1 MHPRTVTLVSAAAL
15 LLVVGAAKAAPFES
29 IRIGDRDGFG
39 WTSTAGLVR
48 ASGVPHTTPADT
60 NGNNLLQQGEFLPDI
75 NKNGSVATGS
85 GDDWDNRSAAEVAN
99 TAHGCNGCTING
111 GTSGSN
117 WTDLTLSTSAPNV
130 NWPDAGPAVPNNAVF
145 VFDFNV
151 LGGDIVAGST
161 IFFNMVFG
169 DYDVVPAQVNLDF
182 ASSSRVV
189 NVSTQL
195 GAEDG
200 LIQAAFATLNFD
212 EVFTADGSDW
222 HGLVTATFLAPNE
235 PYTAFDFVELS
246 LQSIPSTVPEPG
258 SLVLLGIGLAGLGW
272 TGRRRRKT

>member
-1 MHPRTVTLVSAAAL
+1 
-15 LLVVGAAKAAPFES
+15 
-29 IRIGDRDGFG
+29 
-39 WTSTAGLVR
+39 VR
-48 ASGVPHTTPADT
+48 ATGAPHTTPADT
-60 NGNNLLQQGEFLPDI
+60 NGNNLLQQGEYLPDI

-111 GTSGSN
+111 ATSGSK

-145 VFDFNV
+145 IFDFNV
-151 LGGDIVAGST
+151 LGSDIVAGST

-200 LIQAAFATLNFD
+200 LLQAAFATLNFA
-212 EVFTADGSDW
+212 EVFTADGSNW

-235 PYTAFDFVELS
+235 PYTTFDFVELS

-272 TGRRRRKT
+272 TGRRRRKGPAELFKRLREEV